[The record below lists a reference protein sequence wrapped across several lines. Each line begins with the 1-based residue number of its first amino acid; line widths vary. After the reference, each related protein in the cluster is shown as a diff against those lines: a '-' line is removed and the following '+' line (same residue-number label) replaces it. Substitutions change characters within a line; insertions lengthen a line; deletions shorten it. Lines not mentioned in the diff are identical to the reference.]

1 MGIGGDPPPFMSLCP
16 YVLMSLRLC
25 SIDEEAERIELS
37 AVDEDF
43 VVQVVA
49 GGPAGGAGEADQIAA
64 LHPIA
69 GVHRKSRQGRV
80 ARRNTDAVADD
91 HHVAV
96 RARWFRCFDSAGGGG
111 EDRLAVIGRD
121 VEARVG
127 GHLSPGTRT
136 RGGAR

>member
-1 MGIGGDPPPFMSLCP
+1 MSLCP

-49 GGPAGGAGEADQIAA
+49 GGPDGGDGEADQIAA
-64 LHPIA
+64 LQPIP
-69 GVHRKSRQGRV
+69 GVHRKPRQVSVGRRD
-80 ARRNTDAVADD
+80 AKAVADD

-96 RARWFRCFDSAGGGG
+96 RARWFRCFHAAGGGG
-111 EDRLAVIGRD
+111 EDRLAVIG
-121 VEARVG
+121 
-127 GHLSPGTRT
+127 
-136 RGGAR
+136 